1 MLGAPV
7 AGHLEDC
14 DAVQYIDATQ
24 AALKLQ
30 EQNAYM
36 RRVCRQ
42 ATARIAW
49 QVSCRRHDENTP
61 SAQLPAS

>member
-1 MLGAPV
+1 MCMLGAPV

-14 DAVQYIDATQ
+14 DTVQYINATQ

-36 RRVCRQ
+36 RK
-42 ATARIAW
+42 
-49 QVSCRRHDENTP
+49 SM
-61 SAQLPAS
+61 SASNGTH

>member
-14 DAVQYIDATQ
+14 ETVQYIDATQ

-36 RRVCRQ
+36 RKVCRQ
-42 ATARIAW
+42 ATARI
-49 QVSCRRHDENTP
+49 E
-61 SAQLPAS
+61 